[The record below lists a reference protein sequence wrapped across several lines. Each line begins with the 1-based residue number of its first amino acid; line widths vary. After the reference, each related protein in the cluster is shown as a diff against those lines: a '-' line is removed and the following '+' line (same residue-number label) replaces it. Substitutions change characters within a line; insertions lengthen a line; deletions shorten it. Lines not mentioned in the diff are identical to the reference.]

1 MYHIVMPVDEDETRA
16 AAAARF
22 VTGLGDES
30 SLGVNFDDFSV
41 SVVNVFEEF
50 NAIDE
55 GGNVS
60 SGDLYDED
68 KFPDSVLTTRDQLTD
83 AGVSVELARRH
94 GEPGEEI
101 VEYADSVDADHI
113 VVPGRK
119 RSPVGKAVFGSV
131 TQDIVLDADLP
142 VTII

>member
-1 MYHIVMPVDEDETRA
+1 MYHIVIPVDEDETRA
-16 AAAARF
+16 IAAVQF

-30 SLGVNFDDFSV
+30 GLDVNLEDVSV

-50 NAIDE
+50 QAIDE

-60 SGDLYDED
+60 SDDLYEED
-68 KFPDSVLTTRDQLTD
+68 KYPDSVVTVRDELTD
-83 AGVSVELARRH
+83 AGLSVDLVRRH
-94 GEPGEEI
+94 GDPGDEV
-101 VEYADSVDADHI
+101 VEYADSVDADNI

-131 TQDIVLDADLP
+131 TQDIVLDADMP
-142 VTII
+142 VTIV